1 MAESRFKI
9 ILTDLSNNKNKY
21 KPLHLGFKKINY
33 TSSGL
38 GKFSLAFVITWW
50 NFRLTIAHDEP
61 KLGAIS
67 NAGNALER
75 KG

>member
-21 KPLHLGFKKINY
+21 KHLHLGFKKINY

-38 GKFSLAFVITWW
+38 GQSGLALVITSW
-50 NFRLTIAHDEP
+50 NFRLTIARDEP
-61 KLGAIS
+61 KLEAIS
-67 NAGNALER
+67 NTGDALEK

>member
-21 KPLHLGFKKINY
+21 KRLHLGFKKINY
-33 TSSGL
+33 ISSGL
-38 GKFSLAFVITWW
+38 GRSGLALVITSW

-61 KLGAIS
+61 KLEAIS
-67 NAGNALER
+67 NTGNALEK

>member
-9 ILTDLSNNKNKY
+9 ILTDLNNNKKKY

-38 GKFSLAFVITWW
+38 RKFSLASVITWW
-50 NFRLTIAHDEP
+50 NFRLTIAHNEP
-61 KLGAIS
+61 KVEAIS
-67 NAGNALER
+67 NTGNAL
-75 KG
+75 